1 MCAFFFKPP
10 GAALAARSAAA
21 VLVAAAALAAGGT
34 PARAEFKVGAELP
47 EFSLKAADGTPFS
60 LQRKQNQMGVVNGD
74 KRTEPKALVLH
85 LFQPDCL
92 QCQAQ
97 LKELEKVHQEFGK
110 KGVLVV
116 GVSHRGDAKAVQAAA
131 DQLKVTFPLLVGTDS
146 ALAKK
151 FGAGDAFAIAD
162 QAGVVRF
169 AQAGYGQGD
178 EKLWREDLGLL
189 LAGKPVAKETVDRKR
204 LKVGDRL
211 PSLELD
217 SLLTGKPLVLNGED
231 GKLTFRD
238 EDGTVS
244 HPKAAI
250 VFFSRY

>member
-1 MCAFFFKPP
+1 MCAFVFKPP
-10 GAALAARSAAA
+10 GQALAALLAT
-21 VLVAAAALAAGGT
+21 VASLACAQ
-34 PARAEFKVGAELP
+34 PARAEFKVGGDLP
-47 EFSLKAADGTPFS
+47 EFSLKTADGTPFS
-60 LQRKQNQMGVVNGD
+60 LERKKDQAVVVNGD
-74 KRTEPKALVLH
+74 KKIEPKAIVLH

-97 LKELEKVHQEFGK
+97 LQELEKLNQDFGAK
-110 KGVLVV
+110 SVIFV
-116 GVSHRGDAKAVQAAA
+116 GVAQRGDAKAVRATA

-146 ALAKK
+146 DLAKQ

-162 QAGVVRF
+162 GAGVVRF

-178 EKLWREDLGLL
+178 EKLWREALDLL

-204 LKVGDRL
+204 LEVGDRL
-211 PSLELD
+211 PPVELD
-217 SLLTGKPLVLNGED
+217 SLLTGKPLALNGEG

-244 HPKAAI
+244 HPKVAVVMFA
-250 VFFSRY
+250 RY

>member
-1 MCAFFFKPP
+1 MCVFAFRPP
-10 GAALAARSAAA
+10 GPALAVLTAA
-21 VLVAAAALAAGGT
+21 VLLGGG

-60 LQRKQNQMGVVNGD
+60 LQRKQDQIVIVNGD
-74 KRTEPKALVLH
+74 KRIEPKAMVLH

-97 LKELEKVHQEFGK
+97 LKELEKLHQDLGA

-116 GVSHRGDAKAVQAAA
+116 GVSHRGDAKAVRATA

-146 ALAKK
+146 DLAKK

-162 QAGVVRF
+162 KAGVVRF

-178 EKLWREDLGLL
+178 EKLWREDIGLML
-189 LAGKPVAKETVDRKR
+189 EGKPVAKETMDRKA
-204 LKVGDRL
+204 LEAGDRL
-211 PSLELD
+211 PPVELD
-217 SLLTGKPLVLNGED
+217 SLPTGKPLVLNGEG

-238 EDGTVS
+238 EAGTVS
-244 HPKAAI
+244 HPPAAI